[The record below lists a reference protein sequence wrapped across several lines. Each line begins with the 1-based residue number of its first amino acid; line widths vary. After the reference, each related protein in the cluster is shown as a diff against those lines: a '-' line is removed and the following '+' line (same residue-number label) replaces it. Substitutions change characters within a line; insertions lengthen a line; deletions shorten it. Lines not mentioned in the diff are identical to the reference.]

1 MHFFD
6 CSIRIE
12 HLSFLLSEHDSYTPF
27 MPLRF
32 QQAADNMSGA
42 TKSYEWP
49 PVLADTISVIP
60 ARGKAALPTTGVP
73 HVRSDYN
80 DAAMLHIGREVF
92 QLDLSD
98 MNEPISA
105 FLQQSHVTDPE
116 EFLFLTDEQIDRAQY
131 VDAANDKHNLPN
143 AYKSLLKAFR
153 NYCIVYCRIMGL
165 KGLKWD

>member
-1 MHFFD
+1 
-6 CSIRIE
+6 
-12 HLSFLLSEHDSYTPF
+12 
-27 MPLRF
+27 MPSRF

-42 TKSYEWP
+42 TKNYEWP

-60 ARGKAALPTTGVP
+60 VRGKAALPTTGVP

-131 VDAANDKHNLPN
+131 IDAANDKHNLPN
-143 AYKSLLKAFR
+143 AY
-153 NYCIVYCRIMGL
+153 
-165 KGLKWD
+165 